1 MRFRNVLLLLAF
13 LLVSLLTAPS
23 AVFAQTET
31 GRITG
36 TVTDPSGSVV
46 PGATITLT
54 STTTGAVR
62 TTVSD
67 SVGRYVIANVPA
79 GTYTL
84 KFELSGFAPQTSNV
98 VVNVGGAVSHDS
110 TLRLAGTA
118 ESVNVIAE
126 VPVVNVSN
134 AEVSTMVRQEQIRD
148 LPLLTRDPYDLV
160 TIAGNVQDQPREQK
174 DNGATRGTGFTLNGQ
189 RASGTNILLDGSA
202 NNNEFDTRVGQD
214 VPLDSVQEFS
224 VVTNNFSAQYGRA
237 TGGIVNVIT
246 KSGGNNFVGTAY
258 EFFRGDSLASNTPDN
273 VANGTEKG
281 KFKRNQPGYS
291 LGGPIVKDRI
301 HFFSSLEYI
310 AVRSNDTEFSWVP
323 TPQFLAASSPA
334 TRAYFAAYDKGVQI
348 NGPALTRGQVSGI
361 VGSGSGAFSLLP
373 AGTPI
378 FGRVDRTIP
387 KDAGGGDPQDD
398 YQSVNKVDFN
408 ASTNTQFYVRY
419 AYQHRTLP
427 PATNSA
433 NPYPGFDTGY
443 LYRRHNILGSVTHV
457 YSPTLTSQT
466 KVVWNRLLEEQP
478 INGPSIPRLMM
489 NPSGPIRLQNYRV
502 TFPGYLPWNPSND
515 IPFGGPQQL
524 LQVYHD
530 QTWLKGVHDFR
541 FGGSYV
547 RINDNRTFSAYS
559 NAVEALSIASTT
571 LTSLDNF
578 VTGNI
583 QRFQA
588 AINPQGYPGGTFVT
602 PVQQPSF
609 TSHNQYNEFAF
620 YGQDNWSVKNRLTVN
635 LGLRYE
641 YYGPQKKSDPKYD
654 SNFYFADPNVSV
666 STSTP
671 QQIID
676 AVRGGQPLPSNESPI
691 GSLWK
696 SDWNNFAPRVGFAWD
711 VNGDGRTSIRGGY
724 GMAYERNF
732 GNVTYNVLFN
742 PPLYLVSTIDSPADV
757 PSQPI
762 YVDNGGPFAGT
773 PGVRK
778 TIPAGSLRH
787 IDQNIRTAYIHQ
799 YGASFEKQFGGAWAG
814 SIEYNGSSGRK
825 LYDLADVNKRG
836 AGLIYEGVGTATAR
850 PNPRF
855 AAFNTRGNRGRSQ
868 YHGVTFSLDSRQ
880 IGKTGLAVTS
890 KYTVG
895 RAKDNLSTTFSDG
908 NNGNYNL
915 GYLDA
920 FDPMLDF
927 GYAEHDVRHRVSLSA
942 VWNLP
947 FLNGGSGAMRT
958 ALGGWQVNAIFTA
971 RSGYP
976 FSVFDCTNQVVVCMR
991 AVDSGSIN
999 KNATDGP
1006 ATGSPNEFNLL
1017 DLTPL
1022 MGTAGSYINPIT
1034 GNTDYGPYPSNMTDR
1049 DAFRGPG
1056 KWNVD
1061 FGLNKRFRFA
1071 ATRAVQVRF
1080 EAFNL
1085 FNHHNMYVHT
1095 DNVDISSTTFVPGYQ
1110 DDWRRMQL
1118 GVKFEF

>member
-1 MRFRNVLLLLAF
+1 VIA
-13 LLVSLLTAPS
+13 SLLTVVPPAL
-23 AVFAQTET
+23 AQTET

-36 TVTDPSGSVV
+36 TVTDPSDLVV

-54 STTTGAVR
+54 STTSGAIR

-84 KFELSGFAPQTSNV
+84 KAELSGFAPATQTV
-98 VVNVGGAVSHDS
+98 VVTVGSAVSLDAK
-110 TLRLAGTA
+110 LRVAGTA
-118 ESVNVIAE
+118 ESVNVTGE
-126 VPVVNVSN
+126 VAAVNVSN
-134 AEVSTMVRQEQIRD
+134 AEVATTVHQEQIRD
-148 LPLLTRDPYDLV
+148 LPLLTRNPYDLV
-160 TIAGNVQDQPREQK
+160 GIAGNVQDQPREQI
-174 DNGATRGTGFTLNGQ
+174 DNGSPRGTGFTLNGA
-189 RASGTNILLDGSA
+189 RASSTNVLLDGSA
-202 NNNEFDTRVGQD
+202 NNNEFDTTVGQQ

-246 KSGGNNFVGTAY
+246 KSGGNSFAGTAY
-258 EFFRGDSLASNTPDN
+258 EFFRSDKLASNTPDN
-273 VANGTEKG
+273 VANKIKKG

-291 LGGPIVKDRI
+291 LGGPIIKDRV

-310 AVRSNDTEFSWVP
+310 GVRSTDTEISWVP
-323 TPQFLAASSPA
+323 TPQFLGASGAA
-334 TRAYFAAYDKGVQI
+334 TKAYFAAYDKGVKI
-348 NGPALTRGQVSGI
+348 NGPILTRSQVSGI
-361 VGSGSGAFSLLP
+361 IGSGSGPFSLLP

-378 FGRVDRTIP
+378 FGRVDRTVP
-387 KDAGGGDPQDD
+387 KDAGGGSPEDD
-398 YQSVNKVDFN
+398 YQTVNRVDFN
-408 ASTNTQFYVRY
+408 TSTNTQFYARY

-427 PATNSA
+427 AATNSA

-443 LYRRHNILGSVTHV
+443 LYRKHNILGSVTHV

-489 NPSGPIRLQNYRV
+489 NTSGKVLLQGYRI
-502 TFPGYLPWNPSND
+502 TFPGYLPWNPGND
-515 IPFGGPQQL
+515 IPFGGPQKL

-530 QTWLKGVHDFR
+530 QTWLKGAHDFR

-547 RINDNRTFSAYS
+547 HINDNRTFSAYS
-559 NAVEALSIASTT
+559 NAVEGLNVGSNA

-583 QRFQA
+583 ARFQA

-609 TSHNQYNEFAF
+609 TSHNRYDEFAL
-620 YGQDNWSVKNRLTVN
+620 YAQDNWSVKNRVTVN
-635 LGLRYE
+635 LGVRYE
-641 YYGPQKKSDPKYD
+641 SYGPQKKSDPKYD
-654 SNFYFADPNVSV
+654 SNFYYSDPKVSV
-666 STSTP
+666 NTSTP

-676 AVRGGQPLPSNESPI
+676 GIRGGAPTPSNKSPI

-696 SDWNNFAPRVGFAWD
+696 PDRTDFAPRVGFAWD

-724 GMAYERNF
+724 GVAYERNF
-732 GNVTYNVLFN
+732 GNVTFNVLFN
-742 PPLYLVSTIDSPADV
+742 PPLYLVATIDAPADV
-757 PSQPI
+757 ASEPI
-762 YVDNGGPFAGT
+762 FVDNGGPFAGIA
-773 PGVRK
+773 GVTK
-778 TIPAGSLRH
+778 KIPAGSLRH
-787 IDQNIRTAYIHQ
+787 IDQNIKTAYAHQ
-799 YGASFEKQFGGAWAG
+799 YGASFEKQLGGAWAG
-814 SIEYNGSSGRK
+814 AIEYNGSSGRR

-836 AGLIYEGVGTATAR
+836 APLIYEGASACTPACTATTR
-850 PNPRF
+850 PNPAF
-855 AAFNTRGNRGRSQ
+855 GAFNTRGNRGRSQ
-868 YHGVTFSLDSRQ
+868 YHAVTLSLDSRG
-880 IGKTGLAVTS
+880 IGNTGLSMTS

-895 RAKDNLSTTFSDG
+895 RTRDNLSTTFSDG
-908 NNGNYNL
+908 SNGNYNL

-920 FDPMLDF
+920 FNPMLDY
-927 GYAEHDVRHRVSLSA
+927 GYAEHDVRHRLSLSA

-947 FLNGGSGAMRT
+947 FLNNGSGAMRT
-958 ALGGWQVNAIFTA
+958 ALGGWQVNGIFSA

-976 FSVFDCTNQVVVCMR
+976 FSVYDCTNQFIVCMR
-991 AVDSGSIN
+991 AVDPGHIKRN
-999 KNATDGP
+999 VTGGP
-1006 ATGSPNEFNLL
+1006 ASGNPNEFNLL

-1022 MGTAGSYINPIT
+1022 LGSAGSYVNPIT
-1034 GNTDYGPYPSNMTDR
+1034 KNDDFGPYPTNMTAR
-1049 DAFRGPG
+1049 NAFRGPG
-1056 KWNVD
+1056 KWNID
-1061 FGLNKRFRFA
+1061 FGLNKRFRFGS
-1071 ATRAVQVRF
+1071 TKAVQARF

-1095 DNVDISSTTFVPGYQ
+1095 DNTDISGTQFITGFQ

-1118 GVKFEF
+1118 GFKFEF